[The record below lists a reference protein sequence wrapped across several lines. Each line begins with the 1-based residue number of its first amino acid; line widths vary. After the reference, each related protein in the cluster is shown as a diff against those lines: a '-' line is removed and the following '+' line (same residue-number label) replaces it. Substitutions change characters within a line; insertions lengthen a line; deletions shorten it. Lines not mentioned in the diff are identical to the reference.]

1 MKIIGWDI
9 GGAHIKAAK
18 IDFKKKESETK
29 QIYSPIWKNTNNL
42 KKSIKLIKKKLGK
55 CNYHAITMSAELSD
69 IFLERSD
76 GVKYIINLSSK
87 ILGDKKIFFYSKKS
101 FIRKEIALKN
111 TSVLNSMNWHA
122 TANCISNFFP
132 NCILVDVG
140 STTTDIIPIK
150 NQKIISKGS
159 NDHQRLGSNELI
171 YLGVLRSPIHAVE
184 RKKNLIY
191 ENFANLSDVYR
202 VLNKIPIKFDLSPTQ
217 DNKSKNK
224 HDSARRIARIYGK
237 DYKKTH
243 FLKWKE
249 TASQIEKKQEKI
261 LKKSINKIKKR
272 NFSKEIPIIGAGVG
286 EFLLKNIFKRKN
298 YFSFYSKI
306 NHIKKSNAINCEA
319 AVSAAII
326 LNSFLERKKSKS
338 RYNSI

>member
-18 IDFKKKESETK
+18 IDFNKKTSKTK
-29 QIYSPIWKNTNNL
+29 QIYSPIWKNLNYL

-55 CNYHAITMSAELSD
+55 TNYHAITMTAELSD
-69 IFLERSD
+69 IFPDRKK
-76 GVKYIINLSSK
+76 GVNHVVNLSSK
-87 ILGDKKIFFYSKKS
+87 ILGEKNIFFYSKKS
-101 FIRKEIALKN
+101 FLIKKLAIKKPFE
-111 TSVLNSMNWHA
+111 LNSMNWHA
-122 TANCISNFFP
+122 TASFISNFFP
-132 NCILVDVG
+132 NCILVDIG
-140 STTTDIIPIK
+140 STTSDIIPIK
-150 NQKIISKGS
+150 NKEIISKDVS
-159 NDHQRLGSNELI
+159 DYQRLKSNELI
-171 YLGVLRSPIHAVE
+171 YLGVLRTPIQAVE
-184 RKKNLIY
+184 KKKNLIN

-202 VLNKIPIKFDLSPTQ
+202 VLNKIPSTFDLLPTL
-217 DNKSKNK
+217 DSKTKNK
-224 HDSARRIARIYGK
+224 HDSARRIARIFGK

-243 FLKWKE
+243 FLKWKK
-249 TASQIEKKQEKI
+249 TASQIEKKQKKI

-286 EFLLKNIFKRKN
+286 EFLLKNIFKRKK

-306 NHIKKSNAINCEA
+306 NHIKKNNAINCEA
-319 AVSAAII
+319 AISAAIL

>member
-18 IDFKKKESETK
+18 IDFKKKKTETK

-122 TANCISNFFP
+122 TANCISSFFP
-132 NCILVDVG
+132 NCILVDIG

-202 VLNKIPIKFDLSPTQ
+202 VLNKIPTKFNLLPTQ

-224 HDSARRIARIYGK
+224 HDSARRIARIFGK
-237 DYKKTH
+237 DYKKVH
-243 FLKWKE
+243 FLKWKKI
-249 TASQIEKKQEKI
+249 AFKIEKKQKEI
-261 LKKSINKIKKR
+261 LKKNIIKIKNR
-272 NFSKEIPIIGAGVG
+272 NFSKEIPIVGAGAG
-286 EFLLKNIFKRKN
+286 EFLLKNIFKKKN
-298 YFSFYSKI
+298 YFSFNS
-306 NHIKKSNAINCEA
+306 NIKNIKQNNTINCET
-319 AVSAAII
+319 AISTAML
-326 LNSFLERKKSKS
+326 LNNFLEIKRKEK
-338 RYNSI
+338 N